1 MSVSATIQVSFGAE
15 SGSVDGHLSAAIDD
29 RADGLNGGDTDF
41 APGDT
46 AYFLVFRSANV
57 EYDTP
62 VLSAGSLVAA
72 AVSGGY
78 VEREEDLSFADTNQ
92 ASLSVPSS
100 ALVSFEWF
108 GRSLGDLALLSDAQT
123 VEASASG
130 VAVCRVKYRAPCT
143 AHGLASPSSLNGK
156 TDYSVLV
163 FIRGHVV
170 AS

>member
-1 MSVSATIQVSFGAE
+1 MTVSATIQVSFGTE
-15 SGSVDGHLSAAIDD
+15 SGADGHLSAEIDD
-29 RADGLNGGDTDF
+29 RATGLNSGDTDF

-46 AYFLVFRSANV
+46 AYFLVFKSTNV

-62 VLSAGSLVAA
+62 VPSAGSLVAA
-72 AVSGGY
+72 TVSGGY

-92 ASLSVPSS
+92 ASLSVPAS

-108 GRSLGDLALLSDAQT
+108 GRSLGDLTLLDNSMT

-130 VAVCRVKYRAPCT
+130 VAVCRVKYRAPCA

-156 TDYSVLV
+156 TDYSILV
-163 FIRGHVV
+163 FIRGRVV